1 MTNLLKEYIRQVL
14 LLQEAKIDDVK
25 VKYPALAS
33 LIDAN
38 FSGLQPKYLEWSA
51 KILSQDSSQ
60 EIAEAIAELISNFD
74 ELLSKNQIQG
84 SQRDINSFKSLDD
97 LASLVSSFEGKDTK
111 RTEKLG
117 KFRQE
122 RTQAVEDSIPIF
134 EDDNVFIVIPLSK
147 EASCFYGKSTTW
159 CIAYTTAPNQ
169 WDNYTLR
176 KKLGFVFI
184 FDKMTGE
191 KFALVVDGW
200 GKITEARDTKDILID
215 KQVVF
220 DKFAAYQD
228 QIHNG
233 IAQATTV
240 YAKIIAK
247 IGERRSAFRQRLKS
261 IDPGFEV
268 EFKESSIKSHSISLN
283 GEQQSYQDPE
293 TGKWMP
299 ARIDS
304 NGSKWWFDNGEL
316 QSFQDPMTKEWM
328 PAIIYPDGSKEWY
341 DKGKSQSYDKGK
353 LESFPYP
360 ITGEWMPAQIWA
372 DGRKFWYD
380 KGRYFPGPE

>member
-1 MTNLLKEYIRQVL
+1 MNLLKEYIRQVL

-25 VKYPALAS
+25 ARYPALAE

-38 FSGLQPKYLEWSA
+38 FSSLQPKYLEWSA
-51 KILSQDSSQ
+51 KILSQDPAQETAEGIGELVSS
-60 EIAEAIAELISNFD
+60 FD
-74 ELLSKNQIQG
+74 ELVSRNQIQG

-97 LASLVSSFEGKDTK
+97 LESLVSSFKGK
-111 RTEKLG
+111 RTARTQKLA

-134 EDDNVFIVIPLSK
+134 EDDNVFIVVPLSQ

-159 CIAYTTAPNQ
+159 CISYTKAENQ
-169 WDNYTLR
+169 WDNYTLN

-184 FDKMTGE
+184 IDKVTGE
-191 KFALVVDGW
+191 KFALVVDERGA
-200 GKITEARDTKDILID
+200 IIEARDMKDNLID
-215 KQVVF
+215 KKVVF

-228 QIHNG
+228 WIDQG
-233 IAQATTV
+233 IEQAKSV
-240 YAKIIAK
+240 PANIIAN
-247 IGERRSAFRQRLKS
+247 IEERRSAFRQKLKS

-268 EFKESSIKSHSISLN
+268 KFKESSIKSHSISLN